1 VNVFLYPTADS
12 GISRHKSVMNVN
24 MGFDEVLDVEN
35 IYDENVGHHVS
46 RFVMQFDFD
55 DSGISQEV
63 LTDAEYFL
71 NLKITESTELLY
83 KSHLQ
88 IFPVASRWTEG
99 PGRRYDVNTTYTGV
113 TWNSRHDKS
122 LLWEEPGGDIIRYVE
137 NEHGLSEELVCE
149 YEFGRRTS
157 DVSVNIT
164 KIVEKWITGK
174 IENNGILV
182 KFKDE
187 TVSSEGK
194 ISFFSKDTNTIY
206 SPYIRIAH
214 NDYYFNPCECLTT
227 EELSCENTTI
237 DKTTDELISGSLI
250 SGSLISGSLIS
261 GSLISGS
268 LISGSLISGSLI
280 SGSNIVEDTQNTEC
294 EYVLNR
300 TTVQTPPSLTH
311 ITGESIVIGIKNI
324 RQEYSVKEEIRMR
337 LGVREKYPK
346 KTFSQKSDY
355 LLNNYVEYPMYYSIR
370 DADTHEVRIPW
381 DLYSRINCD
390 SQGHYFDVDFGCLS
404 VGRIYEIMIRV
415 ESPNQTEIVTIKT
428 KFMIG
433 K

>member
-1 VNVFLYPTADS
+1 MNVFLYPTADS

-250 SGSLISGSLIS
+250 SGS
-261 GSLISGS
+261 
-268 LISGSLISGSLI
+268 
-280 SGSNIVEDTQNTEC
+280 NIVEDTQNTEC